1 LTKNKNVKY
10 YMYELREVYFVPIKF
25 VGENT
30 EENRRKA
37 LEEAGGIDFEA
48 PADFAEQWEP
58 IEEDEYKDYAEGNWD
73 KYPQDLFSD

>member
-1 LTKNKNVKY
+1 MAKKKNVKY

-25 VGENT
+25 VGEDT

-48 PADFAEQWEP
+48 PNDYAEQWEP
-58 IEEDEYKDYAEGNWD
+58 IEEEAYNDCTEGTWD
-73 KYPQDLFSD
+73 GYPHELFSD